1 MVLWTLCESIIID
14 GTLPLSILHT
24 SFLSIPS
31 FLSCDL
37 ALLVPII
44 SDMDPQCCRGW
55 LCPKDTHHSNQCGDV
70 ALTVS
75 KHMCSEPING
85 SQEGSWKFL
94 DNSPYDL
101 QILFKKKKCTLL
113 SFERRPTAKLEL
125 WATGPSLVLSTST
138 LIHHWSSFIL

>member
-1 MVLWTLCESIIID
+1 MVLWALCESIIIG

-31 FLSCDL
+31 FLSCDV

-44 SDMDPQCCRGW
+44 SDMDPQCWRGW
-55 LCPKDTHHSNQCGDV
+55 LCPKDTHHSDQCGDF

-85 SQEGSWKFL
+85 SQEGSWKLL

-101 QILFKKKKCTLL
+101 QILLKHTHTHTHSHTHTHTHTSILWKKVYCQVGIMSYRSKPR
-113 SFERRPTAKLEL
+113 SAN
-125 WATGPSLVLSTST
+125 
-138 LIHHWSSFIL
+138 